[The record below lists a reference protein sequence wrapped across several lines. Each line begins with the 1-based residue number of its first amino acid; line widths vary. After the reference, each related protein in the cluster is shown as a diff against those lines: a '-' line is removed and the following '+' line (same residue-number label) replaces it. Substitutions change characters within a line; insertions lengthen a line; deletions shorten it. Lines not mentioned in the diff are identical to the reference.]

1 MSYNSSMNIFDN
13 FDAILAEFNKRDE
26 PLFLRDI
33 REFAEIHRH
42 VVIKTFSVLLKNP
55 DLNIQL
61 KYLVLKSI
69 GELKFNEFIPFL
81 KEALHHEKKIQII
94 NEAVNSLT
102 VIGSFSAYK
111 VVVDY
116 LLKHRDAEFTERIER
131 HLRDLFVKNPLAYHF
146 DVFYRNRGSTSN
158 IEKSAD
164 FLIQHLPEEFVS
176 DILPA
181 LNSRFYNIRLG
192 LLRLLGAKP
201 NPVFYA
207 NIYNYF
213 KGHYVDV
220 DNELFL
226 ALCEALVNCASLSKA
241 RSKIFEGLKAYVA
254 DMTGIK
260 KKVFCIALMKMSN
273 KELIHYI
280 SAVYP
285 QLNFDRK
292 MLVFDNLDPA
302 EYSHYMGFI
311 RDLLTVENNETLLNR
326 VVGILLQAKEI
337 EFLFATVNDGNGLR
351 RSKILGMI
359 MDHDPKDIEDYMRHF
374 VNPDQDNRVLY
385 MAVQYLLRYAAD
397 ANFEL
402 IKKTFF
408 SGASAEIKTLII
420 RSVNRWDAF
429 NQKVF
434 MEAVF
439 KDLKVVSG
447 FRKDFLLS
455 LLGVMNEKVFETQ
468 LEEKIL
474 SRVLVMMEEAP
485 EEELVNFIYFF
496 DKYEINNSKDRE
508 LIIDELRLWQNTLLK
523 SGSDQNLVRMLHV
536 LVKNIEN
543 KPKTKKV

>member
-1 MSYNSSMNIFDN
+1 MSYNFSMNIFDN

-33 REFAEIHRH
+33 REFAEIHKH
-42 VVIKTFSVLLKNP
+42 VVVKTFSLLLRNP

-69 GELKFNEFIPFL
+69 GELKFNELVPFL
-81 KEALHHEKKIQII
+81 KESLHNEKKIQII
-94 NEAVNSLT
+94 NETVNSLT

-116 LLKHRDAEFTERIER
+116 LLKHQEAEFTEKIER
-131 HLRDLFVKNPLAYHF
+131 YLRDLFVKNPLAYHF
-146 DVFYRNRGSTSN
+146 DVFYRNRGNTTN

-164 FLIQHLPEEFVS
+164 FLIARLPQEYVS
-176 DILPA
+176 DILSA
-181 LNSRFYNIRLG
+181 INSRYYNIRLG
-192 LLRLLGAKP
+192 VLRLLSAKP
-201 NPVFYA
+201 RPTYYA
-207 NIYNYF
+207 NIYNFF
-213 KGHYVDV
+213 KVHYKDV
-220 DNELFL
+220 DNQLFL
-226 ALCEALVNCASLSKA
+226 VLCDALVNCANISKA

-254 DMTGIK
+254 EMTGIK
-260 KKVFCIALMKMSN
+260 KKVFCITLMKMSN

-285 QLNFDRK
+285 QLNYDRK
-292 MLVFDNLDPA
+292 MLVFDNLNA
-302 EYSHYMGFI
+302 KEYNHYMEFI
-311 RDLLTVENNETLLNR
+311 RGLLTVENNETLLER
-326 VVGILLQAKEI
+326 VVGILLQANEI
-337 EFLFATVNDGNGLR
+337 EFLFATVNAESGLR
-351 RSKILGMI
+351 KSKILGMI
-359 MDHDPKDIEDYMRHF
+359 LDHDPKDIDEYMRF
-374 VNPDQDNRVLY
+374 YVNPDQDDRILY

-397 ANFEL
+397 ANFKL
-402 IKKTFF
+402 IKSTFF
-408 SGASAEIKTLII
+408 SGASTDIKTLII
-420 RSVNRWDAF
+420 RSVNRWDSF

-439 KDLKVVSG
+439 KDLKVISG

-455 LLGVMNEKVFETQ
+455 LLGVMNEKVFDVE
-468 LEEKIL
+468 LEDKIL
-474 SRVLVMMEEAP
+474 NRVLVMMEEAP

-496 DKYEINNSKDRE
+496 DKYRINNDRDRD

-523 SGSDQNLVRMLHV
+523 TGSDQNLVRMLHV